1 MENAYQDIKA
11 DMEGRISSIR
21 LRMLDMEARLEAM
34 KEELSALETAVR
46 GIAPEEPAAGDI
58 SPEEPSAGNNAQE
71 ESAVVQ
77 IVPEAVSSAEP
88 CTTSAA
94 EPAEET
100 CAEEAFDENC
110 PEPCTGYAAGTDA
123 AAETV
128 ADAVHDTLRMSAIKD
143 VYARKEAWRT
153 DMPGAPLDDIWNAL
167 SLNDRALFTNSLF
180 REDPELFME
189 TVGIL
194 DRMDTLD
201 QAVEYLSREFPEWD
215 MDSDLV
221 YRFMMELRRKLK

>member
-21 LRMLDMEARLEAM
+21 LRILDMEARLDAM
-34 KEELSALETAVR
+34 KEELSALESAVGDIAPEEPVSDEIALEDPVSGDIVQEDPASGDIVPEESASDEIVQEEPAFD
-46 GIAPEEPAAGDI
+46 GIAPEEPAD
-58 SPEEPSAGNNAQE
+58 
-71 ESAVVQ
+71 
-77 IVPEAVSSAEP
+77 
-88 CTTSAA
+88 
-94 EPAEET
+94 
-100 CAEEAFDENC
+100 
-110 PEPCTGYAAGTDA
+110 
-123 AAETV
+123 
-128 ADAVHDTLRMSAIKD
+128 VHDLLRMSAIKD

-180 REDPELFME
+180 REDPGLFAD

-194 DRMDTLD
+194 DSMDTLD
-201 QAVEYLSREFPEWD
+201 EAVEYLSHEFPEWD

>member
-21 LRMLDMEARLEAM
+21 LRILDMEARLDAM
-34 KEELSALETAVR
+34 KEELSALESAV
-46 GIAPEEPAAGDI
+46 GDIAPEEPVSDEIALEDPVSGDI
-58 SPEEPSAGNNAQE
+58 VQEDPASGDIVPE
-71 ESAVVQ
+71 ESASDG
-77 IVPEAVSSAEP
+77 IAPEA
-88 CTTSAA
+88 
-94 EPAEET
+94 PA
-100 CAEEAFDENC
+100 
-110 PEPCTGYAAGTDA
+110 
-123 AAETV
+123 
-128 ADAVHDTLRMSAIKD
+128 AVHDLLRMSAIKD

-180 REDPELFME
+180 REDPGLFAD

-194 DRMDTLD
+194 DSMDTLD
-201 QAVEYLSREFPEWD
+201 EAVEYLSHEFPEWD

>member
-21 LRMLDMEARLEAM
+21 LRILDMEARLDAM
-34 KEELSALETAVR
+34 KEELSALESAV
-46 GIAPEEPAAGDI
+46 GDIAPEEPVSDEIALEDPVFGDI
-58 SPEEPSAGNNAQE
+58 VQEDPASGDIVPE
-71 ESAVVQ
+71 ESASDEIVQ
-77 IVPEAVSSAEP
+77 EAPASDGIAPEA
-88 CTTSAA
+88 
-94 EPAEET
+94 PA
-100 CAEEAFDENC
+100 D
-110 PEPCTGYAAGTDA
+110 
-123 AAETV
+123 
-128 ADAVHDTLRMSAIKD
+128 VHDLLRMSAIKD

-180 REDPELFME
+180 REDPGLFAD

-194 DRMDTLD
+194 DSMDTLD
-201 QAVEYLSREFPEWD
+201 EAVEYLSHEFPEWD

>member
-21 LRMLDMEARLEAM
+21 LRILDMEARLDAM
-34 KEELSALETAVR
+34 KEELSALESAV
-46 GIAPEEPAAGDI
+46 GDIAPEEPASDEIALEDPVSGDI
-58 SPEEPSAGNNAQE
+58 VQEDPASGDIVPE
-71 ESAVVQ
+71 ESAYDV
-77 IVPEAVSSAEP
+77 IAPEA
-88 CTTSAA
+88 
-94 EPAEET
+94 PA
-100 CAEEAFDENC
+100 
-110 PEPCTGYAAGTDA
+110 
-123 AAETV
+123 
-128 ADAVHDTLRMSAIKD
+128 AVHDLLRMSAIKD

-180 REDPELFME
+180 REDPGLFAD

-194 DRMDTLD
+194 DSMDTLD
-201 QAVEYLSREFPEWD
+201 EAVEYLSHEFPEWD